1 MDEILPVK
9 ILSQCSI
16 INSLNMKRI
25 VYKFLIVGTICLVGL
40 GSCNE
45 RNKFDD
51 GVFHLD
57 IRSAVSQEPK
67 VFNLSD
73 IGSGISYIPL
83 ETNELCLLSQINKI
97 ILCNDHIFITD
108 GMNLFQFGL
117 SGNFVRQ
124 IGRAGKG
131 PGEYG
136 RRITFDID
144 DDQQEILIYSS
155 NVMNVYDLESGS
167 YKRRFLINQDV
178 SGFTMLPHGNLVVF
192 TYEIPSGVLISS
204 INEVFLVNSDG
215 RITDSITNYHRL
227 NTKSNSRGYASTYEY
242 EKNEIRYLFNYR
254 DTLYRITED
263 FERIPHVVFNMK
275 NRISRDNL
283 FFEPGID
290 EIQFPDYLWIP
301 EILENAQY
309 LFFTVEGGRGFLNN
323 PNFYHLFFD
332 KESGE
337 LLSSLPIQNDIDGGL
352 AFWPRFASAEK
363 LISHYLPTEIINH
376 YKATSGNNEF
386 SKEFEALVKNLN
398 ENDNPVLVIID

>member
-16 INSLNMKRI
+16 INSLNMKSI

-83 ETNELCLLSQINKI
+83 ETNESCLLYQINKI
-97 ILCNDHIFITD
+97 KLTNDYIFITD
-108 GMNLFQFGL
+108 GMSLFQFTS

-136 RRITFDID
+136 RRITFDVD
-144 DDQQEILIYSS
+144 VEQQEIFIYSS
-155 NVMNVYDLESGS
+155 SVVNVYDLGNGA
-167 YKRRFLINQDV
+167 YKRRFLINHDV
-178 SGFTMLPHGNLVVF
+178 SDLNILPQGKMVFF
-192 TYEIPSGVLISS
+192 TYELFAEALIGSVC
-204 INEVFLVNSDG
+204 EVFL
-215 RITDSITNYHRL
+215 TDSSGAIYDSILNYDRL
-227 NTKSNSRGYASTYEY
+227 NIESFSRGYSTTYEFAPH
-242 EKNEIRYLFNYR
+242 EIHYMYNYR
-254 DTLYRITED
+254 DTLYKITKD
-263 FERIPHVVFNMK
+263 FKRSPHAVFNLENK
-275 NRISRDNL
+275 ISRNNL
-283 FFEPGID
+283 NFEPIHD
-290 EIQFPDYLWIP
+290 KVQFPDFLWIP
-301 EILENAQY
+301 EILENAQII
-309 LFFTVEGGRGFLNN
+309 FITAEMGRSFIVN
-323 PNFYHLFFD
+323 PNVHYIIFD
-332 KESGE
+332 KTSGA
-337 LLSSLPIQNDIDGGL
+337 LTSTHKMNNDIDGGL
-352 AFWPRFASAEK
+352 AFWPRFASGEK
-363 LISHYLPTEIINH
+363 LISHYLPTEIMNH

-398 ENDNPVLVIID
+398 ENDNPVLVILE

>member
-1 MDEILPVK
+1 MKK
-9 ILSQCSI
+9 IANNIFSI
-16 INSLNMKRI
+16 
-25 VYKFLIVGTICLVGL
+25 GTICFLL
-40 GSCNE
+40 LCSCNQ
-45 RNKFDD
+45 RNNFDD
-51 GVFHLD
+51 GIYHVD
-57 IRSAVSQEPK
+57 IRSSINRDPE

-83 ETNELCLLSQINKI
+83 ETNESCLLYQIEKI
-97 ILCNDHIFITD
+97 KLTNDHIFITD
-108 GMNLFQFGL
+108 GMSLFQFTS

-124 IGRAGKG
+124 IGRTGKG
-131 PGEYG
+131 PGEHG

-192 TYEIPSGVLISS
+192 TYELPSGVLISS

-227 NTKSNSRGYASTYEY
+227 NTKSNSRGYASTYVY
-242 EKNEIRYLFNYR
+242 EKNEIRYLFNFR

-337 LLSSLPIQNDIDGGL
+337 LISSLPIQNDIDGGL
-352 AFWPRFASAEK
+352 AFWPRFASGEK
-363 LISHYLPTEIINH
+363 LISHYLPTEIMNH
-376 YKATSGNNEF
+376 YKAISGNNEF
-386 SKEFEALVKNLN
+386 SDEFEALVKNLN
-398 ENDNPVLVIID
+398 ENDNPVLVILE